1 MNPSLEAA
9 CAQPLS
15 PLARQGVAEFNRGAY
30 FEAHEAFE
38 AAWQAESAPVREMY
52 QALVQAAAVCLHL
65 KRGNLTGARKV
76 LKRCVGHLET
86 LPPRC
91 QGIEIATLHAALPPL
106 VEAARANAAAGRPLT
121 EGLTFPR
128 LAATPPQS
136 FAGKVALVTGSGRGI
151 GRAIALHF
159 ARRGADVVVNFF
171 RNRAPAE
178 ETADQIRALGRKAL
192 VVKANVG
199 EIADLDTLFEATEK
213 AFGGLDILVHNAASG
228 YNRPAM
234 QQKPR
239 GWDWTMNI
247 NARSFLFAAQ
257 RAAPLMAARG
267 GGAMVAVSS
276 PGSVRVLPE
285 YVVVGASKAAL
296 EAITRYLAVEL
307 APQGIVVN
315 AVSPGVV
322 LTDALKHFATFR
334 GNDIIGEVEAATP
347 AGRLVTPE
355 DVAAVVGFLC
365 TPEAAMIRG
374 QVIWIDGG
382 YSLPMRT
389 AQEAS

>member
-1 MNPSLEAA
+1 MTAPRQAD
-9 CAQPLS
+9 CPL
-15 PLARQGVAEFNRGAY
+15 P
-30 FEAHEAFE
+30 FE
-38 AAWQAESAPVREMY
+38 
-52 QALVQAAAVCLHL
+52 
-65 KRGNLTGARKV
+65 
-76 LKRCVGHLET
+76 
-86 LPPRC
+86 
-91 QGIEIATLHAALPPL
+91 
-106 VEAARANAAAGRPLT
+106 
-121 EGLTFPR
+121 
-128 LAATPPQS
+128 
-136 FAGKVALVTGSGRGI
+136 GKVALVTGSGRGI

-178 ETADQIRALGRKAL
+178 ETAAQIRALGRRAL

-199 EIADLDTLFEATEK
+199 DIAGLDALFK
-213 AFGGLDILVHNAASG
+213 AIQAEFGGLDILVHNAASG

-247 NARSFLFAAQ
+247 NARAFLFAAQ

-267 GGAMVAVSS
+267 GGYMVAVSS

-296 EAITRYLAVEL
+296 EAVTRYLAVEL

-322 LTDALKHFATFR
+322 LTDALRHFATFR
-334 GNDIIGEVEAATP
+334 ENDIIGEVEAATP

-374 QVIWIDGG
+374 QVLWIDGG

-389 AQEAS
+389 TEGAS